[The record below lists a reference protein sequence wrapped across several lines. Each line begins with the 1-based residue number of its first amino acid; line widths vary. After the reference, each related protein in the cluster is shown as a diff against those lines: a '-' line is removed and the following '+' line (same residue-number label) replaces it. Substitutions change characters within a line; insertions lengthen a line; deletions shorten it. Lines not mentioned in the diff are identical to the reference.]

1 MDGSDPPP
9 QKRQKREP
17 SSSPLAIADIAPSS
31 RVIDQKDTHGESDTF
46 GWVSC
51 SENSEAERL
60 AIKEKAVEQAQ
71 GFCAKLYVMLQAAIE
86 DIQAGSDDAVIM
98 GQEIIKQWL
107 SEHGEYLPTSEEVE
121 SLFTVLMC
129 PQIKSV
135 PNIATMECWLVSR
148 AQPVL
153 GSLHFWAHF
162 FGSKNFYPL
171 AKKELLRQLLGRSHG
186 TMTTP
191 QAMSTV
197 QKSASE
203 RRLKLKE
210 SSLCY
215 FWR

>member
-1 MDGSDPPP
+1 MGRILLHRNARSVSHH
-9 QKRQKREP
+9 RR
-17 SSSPLAIADIAPSS
+17 LFADIAPSGP
-31 RVIDQKDTHGESDTF
+31 VIDQKGSHGESDTF

-51 SENSEAERL
+51 SENDEAERL

-71 GFCAKLYVMLQAAIE
+71 GFCAKLSVMLQSALE
-86 DIQAGSDDAVIM
+86 GIQAGSDDAVIM

-107 SEHGEYLPTSEEVE
+107 SEHGQYLRTPKEVE
-121 SLFTVLMC
+121 SLFTVLMR
-129 PQIKSV
+129 PQIKFV

-148 AQPVL
+148 VQPGL

-162 FGSKNFYPL
+162 SGSKNFYPL

-186 TMTTP
+186 TMTTR

-197 QKSASE
+197 QRSASE